1 MCAVTRQKQSDTFRL
16 LPINTG
22 RFGSAHQRISRPEY
36 PRCRGLFRLVG
47 SSGLEPP
54 TLLLSGV
61 RSNQLSYEP
70 IWVRYQTLK
79 IEQYEPMTALHV
91 FTCSR
96 SGGSSELLQPLLAK
110 RPIDLGYD

>member
-1 MCAVTRQKQSDTFRL
+1 MSLSCLLDLLCSFQGPIPVSRQVAPLSNALGGDNEIRTRDL
-16 LPINTG
+16 L
-22 RFGSAHQRISRPEY
+22 RARQA
-36 PRCRGLFRLVG
+36 
-47 SSGLEPP
+47 
-54 TLLLSGV
+54 LS
-61 RSNQLSYEP
+61 QLSYTP